1 MALTHRVLPFSAGT
15 LASVAVSAALGYL
28 IYRLLRLG
36 RRPAYLPP
44 GPQTQ
49 AIWGNLKQC
58 DPSFPQHQYADWAL
72 THGPVYTVMQGDTP
86 QIIVNRAA
94 EARDVFVKQ
103 GAYTQ
108 NRPPF
113 RSIML
118 LRDGYF
124 PSLMNGSKWQ
134 NARKMWQVV
143 LSSSA
148 IKNYI
153 PYQELESEQLLL
165 DTLNEPLLWYDHLER
180 FANSVGMV
188 MVNGYRITSS
198 SDPIVKETVEDLYDL
213 SRVGFSGNM
222 LDFWPFLERVVWT
235 LPIYKVGRRM
245 AKKHKDYIWKNY
257 FGVKQRAEQGTRL
270 PSFNRTIQERLQE
283 GWTEVSEL
291 EGAEI
296 GQHLL
301 SGSTDTVVSTLT
313 TCIAALC
320 LFPDVQRKAQEEIDR
335 VVGPDR
341 LPRGEDEIN
350 LPYIQQLLLE
360 AQRWCPAMPLC
371 VARVT
376 SGPVSWGKYNFPE
389 NTGLTINTYAIHND
403 PELYPEP
410 HIFMPERWEG
420 RIKAAHGENQLLFT
434 FGAGRRFCPG
444 KSLAEKSLFIAIARW
459 LWAFNTSHATDE
471 EGNKIPI
478 DPKDLRPGNIVRI
491 KRFSADVQPRN
502 PQRAGVIRRVWREKC
517 DTLLDENHQWKTNPE
532 RIAESMKM
540 ECDI

>member
-1 MALTHRVLPFSAGT
+1 MMSKNISLII
-15 LASVAVSAALGYL
+15 ASL
-28 IYRLLRLG
+28 
-36 RRPAYLPP
+36 
-44 GPQTQ
+44 
-49 AIWGNLKQC
+49 QC

-108 NRPPF
+108 IRPPF
-113 RSIML
+113 CSIML

-124 PSLMNGSKWQ
+124 PSVMNGSKWQ

-143 LSSSA
+143 LSS
-148 IKNYI
+148 
-153 PYQELESEQLLL
+153 
-165 DTLNEPLLWYDHLER
+165 R
-180 FANSVGMV
+180 MV

-320 LFPDVQRKAQEEIDR
+320 LFPDVQPKAQEEIDR

-360 AQRWCPAMPLC
+360 PASFYL
-371 VARVT
+371 
-376 SGPVSWGKYNFPE
+376 
-389 NTGLTINTYAIHND
+389 
-403 PELYPEP
+403 
-410 HIFMPERWEG
+410 
-420 RIKAAHGENQLLFT
+420 
-434 FGAGRRFCPG
+434 GAGRRFCPG